1 MELNIHKKEKYV
13 SVWLTRAESADMGLR
28 ESLKPLYA
36 EYKQKNYRVVVFES
50 GSADLAMLTKDLLAH
65 NLEVTALKEE

>member
-1 MELNIHKKEKYV
+1 MELNIHEKEKYV
-13 SVWLTRAESADMGLR
+13 SIWLTRAESADVELR

-50 GSADLAMLTKDLLAH
+50 GSADLAMVTKDLLAH
-65 NLEVTALKEE
+65 NLEVTARKEE